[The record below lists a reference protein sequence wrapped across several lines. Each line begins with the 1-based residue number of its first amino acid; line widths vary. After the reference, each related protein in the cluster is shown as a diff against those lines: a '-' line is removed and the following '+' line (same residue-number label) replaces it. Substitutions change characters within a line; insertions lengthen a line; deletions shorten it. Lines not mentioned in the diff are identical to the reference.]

1 MSKVMDMLRKDVA
14 ERFGECALQVIDY
27 LYDTRTLDDSR
38 ARNHMVKVEVF
49 HRLLNTDLPVVQ
61 IDYDVAE
68 DLGLSRDR
76 VKQIRL
82 NG

>member
-1 MSKVMDMLRKDVA
+1 MDMMRRDVA

-49 HRLLNTDLPVVQ
+49 RRLLHTSTPVVQ
-61 IDYDVAE
+61 IDFDVAE